1 MTNLKQR
8 LTKMQAKWELYPNF
22 TKAEFDCKHTGEN
35 NMQHEFMEKLQKIR
49 VAYGKSMRVT
59 SGFRSKKHP
68 IEARKTHSNGEHTQG
83 MCADI
88 YCDNGADRYRLIS
101 LALDNGITRIGIA
114 KNFLHL
120 GIGGKGLPNNVVW
133 EYQ

>member
-1 MTNLKQR
+1 MIAQWDK
-8 LTKMQAKWELYPNF
+8 YPNF
-22 TKAEFDCKHTGEN
+22 SKEEFDCKHTGEN

-49 VAYGKSMRVT
+49 QVYNKPMTIT

-88 YCDNGADRYRLIS
+88 ACTNSSDRFQLIS
-101 LALDNGITRIGIA
+101 LALANGITRIGIA
-114 KNFLHL
+114 KTFIHL
-120 GIGGKGLPNNVVW
+120 GIGGKGLPNNVIW